1 MHCEGTRAGTTI
13 MVLVCR
19 LLELR
24 LASIAPGGLLA
35 MIMMSGAAS
44 TIVMLGGVLTLDGQ
58 P

>member
-1 MHCEGTRAGTTI
+1 